1 MWSACN
7 CRSTVDRGLLIRL
20 RTSMALLPG
29 LAARSSMSVS
39 RSGGIESRAQ
49 RVASRNASCL
59 GMPMATA
66 PRMIWVSSLANLV
79 GISGAWASMTSPR

>member
-1 MWSACN
+1 ME
-7 CRSTVDRGLLIRL
+7 RLQLPSTVDRGLLIRL
-20 RTSMALLPG
+20 RTSMALLSG
-29 LAARSSMSVS
+29 LAARSSMSMS

-49 RVASRNASCL
+49 RSYQASCL

-79 GISGAWASMTSPR
+79 GISGAWASITSPR